1 MQLNSIANPTNPL
14 NPASPLNPANP
25 LHPNNQRVYQTEQ
38 QKCDKC
44 GQAIGSNRTDNLI
57 VACLA
62 IVALFTIAMM
72 TFVFVIESYKEDRN
86 G

>member
-1 MQLNSIANPTNPL
+1 MDGIDNPINPL
-14 NPASPLNPANP
+14 NPASPL
-25 LHPNNQRVYQTEQ
+25 HPSNQQAYQVQ
-38 QKCDKC
+38 PQKCDKC
-44 GQAIGSNRTDNLI
+44 GQTIGSNRTDNLI

-72 TFVFVIESYKEDRN
+72 TFAFVIESYKEDRN